1 MKNIMVIGG
10 DGFCGWP
17 LSLHLSAKGHR
28 VFIVDNLSRRDID
41 RTNGTESLTPIADH
55 HRRVEVWNKS
65 GHGERIQTH
74 ILNVADFQSEYTRL
88 KMLIEQNKI
97 DTIVNLGEQRSAP
110 YSMKNESTRIYTVN
124 NNLNCN
130 NNLLSAIVEVNPE
143 IHLVHLGTM
152 GVYGYGTVK
161 DVMIPEGYI
170 DVEYQGQN
178 INILHPAYPGSIYH
192 MTKTQDA
199 LFFQFY
205 AKNYDLKIT
214 DLHQGIVWGVETPET
229 KINEELN
236 NRFDYDGDYGT
247 VLNRFITQSSVGYP
261 LTIYGTG
268 GQTRAFININDS
280 MKCIEMAINNP
291 PERGQRPE
299 IFNQVTETHRLTDL
313 VAKIKDANPN
323 TEISFI
329 DNPRKELSEN
339 DLEVSNKKF
348 IDLGL
353 EPTLLSKEEI
363 LKIMDYCNRYSNR
376 IKLDTIKPM
385 SYWSKK

>member
-1 MKNIMVIGG
+1 MKNIMIIGG

-17 LSLHLSAKGHR
+17 LSLHLSAKGHN
-28 VFIVDNLSRRDID
+28 VFIVDNLSRRAID
-41 RTNGTESLTPIADH
+41 KSNGTESLTTIAEH
-55 HRRVEVWNKS
+55 HCRVEFWNKL
-65 GHGERIQTH
+65 GAGEQIHSDILDVANHQT
-74 ILNVADFQSEYTRL
+74 DYEKL
-88 KMLIEQNKI
+88 KTLLKKNNI
-97 DTIVNLGEQRSAP
+97 DTVVNLGEQRSAP
-110 YSMKNESTRIYTVN
+110 YSMKNEKTRIYTVN

-130 NNLLSAIVEVNPE
+130 NNLLSAIVEVNPD

-205 AKNYDLKIT
+205 AKNYDLSIT

-229 KINEELN
+229 KLHEQLN

-313 VAKIKDANPN
+313 AAKIKDANPS

-363 LKIMDYCNRYSNR
+363 LKIMDYCNRYSDR

>member
-1 MKNIMVIGG
+1 MKNIMIVGG

-17 LSLHLSAKGHR
+17 LSLHLSARGHK
-28 VFIVDNLSRRDID
+28 VFIVDNLSRRKID
-41 RTNGTESLTPIADH
+41 NENKTNSLTPISDYYS
-55 HRRVEVWNKS
+55 RVETWNKT
-65 GHGERIQTH
+65 GAGEKIQAYR
-74 ILNVADFQSEYTRL
+74 LDVANFQSEYTRL
-88 KMLIEQNKI
+88 KGLIKDNNI

-110 YSMKNESTRIYTVN
+110 YSMKNEKTRIYTVN

-130 NNLLSAIVEVNPE
+130 NNLLSAILEVNPN
-143 IHLVHLGTM
+143 IHYVHLGTM

-205 AKNYDLKIT
+205 AKNYDLSIT

-229 KINEELN
+229 KIHERLN

-280 MKCIEMAINNP
+280 MKCIEMAIDNP
-291 PERGQRPE
+291 PPRGSRPE

-313 VAKIKDANPN
+313 ASKIKEANPS
-323 TEISFI
+323 TEVSFM
-329 DNPRKELSEN
+329 DNPRKELVEN
-339 DLEVSNKKF
+339 DLEVKNDKF

-353 EPTLLSKEEI
+353 KPTLLNKDEI
-363 LKIMDYCNRYSNR
+363 LKIMDYCKRYSYR

-385 SYWSKK
+385 SFWK

>member
-1 MKNIMVIGG
+1 MGG

-17 LSLHLSAKGHR
+17 LSLHLSKRGNK
-28 VFIVDNLSRRDID
+28 VYILDNCSRRRID
-41 RTNGTESLTPIADH
+41 EENGTNSLTTIKSIDQRTARWRKINPENTIEYVILDAASLDNDYEELKLLLESL
-55 HRRVEVWNKS
+55 
-65 GHGERIQTH
+65 
-74 ILNVADFQSEYTRL
+74 
-88 KMLIEQNKI
+88 KI
-97 DTIVNLGEQRSAP
+97 DTVVNLAEQRAAP
-110 YSMKNESTRIYTVN
+110 YSMKSDKTRQYTVN

-130 NNLLSAIVEVNPE
+130 NNILSAIVEVNPD
-143 IHLVHLGTM
+143 IHYVHLGTM

-170 DVEYQGQN
+170 DVEYNGKT

-205 AKNYDLKIT
+205 AKNYGLAIT

-229 KINEELN
+229 KLHEDLN

-247 VLNRFITQSSVGYP
+247 VLNRFIVQSSIGHP

-280 MKCIEMAINNP
+280 MRCIELAIDNP
-291 PERGQRPE
+291 PKRGERPE
-299 IFNQVTETHRLTDL
+299 IFNQMTQTHRLIDL
-313 VAKIKDANPN
+313 ANMIKEANPE
-323 TEISFI
+323 TEISYL
-329 DNPRKELSEN
+329 DNPRNELQEN
-339 DLEVSNKKF
+339 DLDVSNQKF

-353 EPTLLSKEEI
+353 EPTLLNKESI
-363 LKIMDYCNRYSNR
+363 LHIMGYVNKYSNNIR
-376 IKLDTIKPM
+376 KETIAPM
-385 SYWSKK
+385 SFWKK